1 MNLVVLK
8 GNLTRDPEI
17 RQTKGGMP
25 VVNGNVALNRRV
37 KRNESWEDEATFVDF
52 SIWGRRG
59 EAFARHHGKGASVL
73 LKGHLQ
79 LDQWEDKNGDPRAK
93 VKVIVDA
100 WEFVSSG
107 PSSTPS
113 PEAFSPSDPF

>member
-8 GNLTRDPEI
+8 GNLTRDPEV

-37 KRNESWEDEATFVDF
+37 KRNETWEDEATFVDF

-59 EAFARHHGKGASVL
+59 EAFARHHTKGSTVL

-79 LDQWEDKNGDPRAK
+79 LDQWEDKNGEARAK
-93 VKVIVDA
+93 IKVVVDE
-100 WEFVSSG
+100 WEFVSGGGGNEPVS
-107 PSSTPS
+107 
-113 PEAFSPSDPF
+113 SDPF